1 MNNTNTRIFHELF
14 HRAMHRLHIRKEE
27 YKEQMGPP
35 MRHLKTR
42 VGKRGQGQRSFHAQY
57 VILISVNLFKAY
69 LQSALSA
76 IGHLREHI
84 FEEFQCIS
92 ISGSCLNT
100 CEDNG
105 AL

>member
-1 MNNTNTRIFHELF
+1 M
-14 HRAMHRLHIRKEE
+14 
-27 YKEQMGPP
+27 
-35 MRHLKTR
+35 R
-42 VGKRGQGQRSFHAQY
+42 VGKRGQGQQSFYAQY
-57 VILISVNLFKAY
+57 VILISDNFFKAY
-69 LQSALSA
+69 LQTALSA

-92 ISGSCLNT
+92 ISESCSNT

>member
-1 MNNTNTRIFHELF
+1 
-14 HRAMHRLHIRKEE
+14 
-27 YKEQMGPP
+27 MGPP
-35 MRHLKTR
+35 MRHLKMR
-42 VGKRGQGQRSFHAQY
+42 VGKRGQGQQSFYAQY
-57 VILISVNLFKAY
+57 VILISDNLFKTY
-69 LQSALSA
+69 LQTALSA

-92 ISGSCLNT
+92 ISESCSNT